1 LRAIF
6 RARGGKGYLKAEY
19 GRKYASLVQ
28 SGNMLGDLAQRA
40 AGRRE
45 SRNRPSVGA
54 SIQRHY
60 ASTPQPRE
68 AIVLKAIVILI
79 VLIVSTSIH
88 AQAPKS
94 AWEGVYQPPKSAW
107 EGGGYQPPKSQ
118 WRRPNTYQP
127 PTSAWNGGYQP
138 PTSAWRSP
146 NAYQPPKSAWTD
158 R

>member
-1 LRAIF
+1 MTPRKNGILSQPERAH
-6 RARGGKGYLKAEY
+6 KAQFAVV
-19 GRKYASLVQ
+19 RC
-28 SGNMLGDLAQRA
+28 
-40 AGRRE
+40 
-45 SRNRPSVGA
+45 
-54 SIQRHY
+54 IQRY

-68 AIVLKAIVILI
+68 AIVLLKAIVILI
-79 VLIVSTSIH
+79 VLIVSTSIQ

-94 AWEGVYQPPKSAW
+94 AWEGVYQPPKSGW

-127 PTSAWNGGYQP
+127 PTSAWNGVYQP

>member
-1 LRAIF
+1 
-6 RARGGKGYLKAEY
+6 LKAEY
-19 GRKYASLVQ
+19 GRKYAAFN
-28 SGNMLGDLAQRA
+28 G
-40 AGRRE
+40 
-45 SRNRPSVGA
+45 
-54 SIQRHY
+54 I
-60 ASTPQPRE
+60 ASTLQPRE
-68 AIVLKAIVILI
+68 ATVLKAIVILI

-118 WRRPNTYQP
+118 WRRSNTYQP
-127 PTSAWNGGYQP
+127 PTSAWDGVYQP
-138 PTSAWRSP
+138 TTSAWRSP

>member
-1 LRAIF
+1 MCQPAFEANPVSAYPAATVCRQLGQQRTCYPTVARQPLEAPQLVAADGRAIF
-6 RARGGKGYLKAEY
+6 L
-19 GRKYASLVQ
+19 
-28 SGNMLGDLAQRA
+28 
-40 AGRRE
+40 
-45 SRNRPSVGA
+45 
-54 SIQRHY
+54 
-60 ASTPQPRE
+60 E
-68 AIVLKAIVILI
+68 AIVLKAIVISI

-94 AWEGVYQPPKSAW
+94 AWEGVYQPPTSAW
-107 EGGGYQPPKSQ
+107 EDSYQPPKSQ

-127 PTSAWNGGYQP
+127 PTSAWNGAYQP